1 MHLIIAEKNI
11 AANRIAHI
19 LSGKDKV
26 SAKKE
31 GGVNVYNFGDK
42 TSIGLR
48 GHVVEVDF
56 VEGYTNWR
64 SQERPPRSLID
75 AGTIKRPTEPTIVKL
90 IQKIAKK
97 ANRVTIATD
106 FDTEGELIGKEAYEL
121 VRAVNQK
128 VPIDRARFSA
138 ITKEEINR
146 AFSEPTD
153 IDFDLAAAGE
163 ARQVVDLIWGA
174 SLTRFISL
182 AAKRGGGN
190 ILSVGR
196 VQSPTLAMIVDRE
209 REIESFIPEPYWEI
223 SLVTDKDGQPINA
236 RHAAGRFTDKKEAD
250 AAYAGTKDPLIV
262 TEVKEGKRVDRA
274 PTPFDTTQFIV
285 AAARIGYSAAN
296 AMRVAEELY
305 MNGFISY
312 PRTDNTIYPPSL
324 NLESILTTLEK
335 TQFAHDVAWVRK
347 NKRSKPTEG
356 KKSSTDHPPI
366 HPTGVATQEQLGEN
380 WKLYELVV
388 RRFLATLSPDAEWA
402 TMRIGMD
409 ASGQNYIST
418 GSRLTEPGWRTVYP
432 YSEAKDSILP
442 VVKTGEKLKI
452 QDLNLE
458 EKQTQPPPRYSQSKL
473 IQVME
478 ELGLGTKSTRHEVI
492 QKLISRKYIEGNPLR
507 PTLVG
512 KAVTDS
518 LEAHASTITRPDM
531 TQKLEQAMEA
541 IKIKD
546 KSRDG
551 VVDDSRKMLH
561 QVFDELEPNEA
572 VIGQEIM
579 GQTDEELTI
588 GPCPVC
594 GKDLRI
600 RRKGGSQ
607 FIGCNGYPDCTCNIS
622 LPGTMWGSA
631 VRTKNV
637 CEIHNLFHVSLI
649 AKGARPWE
657 MGCPLCQ
664 LIEQQK
670 EHYAKMPSMTG
681 ELQQKLL
688 DAKIFSLYDL
698 SKFEQGDLVKKLGI
712 TKKLAEI
719 IIKEANEVLDLIRRR
734 SECKKFMK
742 QFVPPKRGRS
752 HTKVMNGFA
761 ESGINCIGDI
771 ATATLESLK
780 KTGLSDEEAK
790 TLKDEAISLIAKN
803 HLREIGIPAVS
814 LKRYQEA
821 GFLSPEEIASS
832 HPAFISLK
840 TGISI
845 ETVGKHLS
853 LITQS
858 LGKPDPVKISK
869 KAFESGKAELMSIPG
884 VGESTLEQL
893 YSVGIFD
900 KKSLI
905 GADTAK
911 AATTSGL
918 SKDHLKKLQVTA
930 RA

>member
-11 AANRIAHI
+11 AANRIAQI

-31 GGVNVYNFGDK
+31 GGVNVYTFGDK
-42 TSIGLR
+42 ISIGLR

-75 AGTIKRPTEPTIVKL
+75 AETIKRPTEPAIVKL
-90 IQKIAKK
+90 IHKIAKK

-121 VRAVNQK
+121 VRAVNPK

-146 AFSEPTD
+146 AFSEPSD
-153 IDFDLAAAGE
+153 LDFDLAAAGE

-209 REIESFIPEPYWEI
+209 KEIESFIPEPYWEI
-223 SLVTDKDGQPINA
+223 SLTTEKDGQSIIA
-236 RHAAGRFTDKKEAD
+236 RHAEGRFTDKKLAD
-250 AAYAGTKDPLIV
+250 AAYAGTKDPLVV

-324 NLESILTTLEK
+324 NLDNILTTLEK
-335 TQFAHDVAWVRK
+335 TKFARDVAWVRK
-347 NKRSKPTEG
+347 NRRTKPTEG

-366 HPTGVATQEQLGEN
+366 HPTGVATEEQLGEN

-409 ASGQNYIST
+409 ATGQNYVAT
-418 GSRLTEPGWRTVYP
+418 GSRLTEAGWRTVYP

-442 VVKTGEKLKI
+442 VVKKGEKLKI

-512 KAVTDS
+512 KAVTES

-541 IKIKD
+541 IKVRNT
-546 KSRDG
+546 SRDG

-631 VRTKNV
+631 VRTKKV
-637 CEIHNLFHVSLI
+637 CEVHNLFHVSLI

-670 EHYAKMPSMTG
+670 EHYAKMPAMT
-681 ELQQKLL
+681 EALQQKLL
-688 DAKIFSLYDL
+688 DAKIFSLYEL
-698 SKFEQGDLVKKLGI
+698 SKLEPAVLAKKLGI
-712 TKKLAEI
+712 TKKQAETLI
-719 IIKEANEVLDLIRRR
+719 HEANDVLDLIRRR

-752 HTKVMNGFA
+752 HTKVMNGFT

-771 ATATLESLK
+771 ASATIESLK
-780 KTGLSDEEAK
+780 KTGLSEEEAK
-790 TLKDEAISLIAKN
+790 TLKSEAISLIAKN
-803 HLREIGIPAVS
+803 QLKDIGIPAVS

-821 GFLSPEEIASS
+821 GFLTPEDIASA
-832 HPAFISLK
+832 HPAYLAFK

-845 ETVGKHLS
+845 ETVGKHAT

-869 KAFESGKAELMSIPG
+869 KAFESGKIELTSLPG
-884 VGESTLEQL
+884 VGESTLEHL
-893 YSVGIFD
+893 YRAGIFD

-905 GADTAK
+905 SADPAK
-911 AATTSGL
+911 VAKSGGL
-918 SKDHLKKLQVTA
+918 SKDHLKKLQAAAVV
-930 RA
+930 

>member
-11 AANRIAHI
+11 AANRIAQI

-31 GGVNVYNFGDK
+31 GGVNVYTFGDQ

-75 AGTIKRPTEPTIVKL
+75 AGTIKRPTEPAIVKL
-90 IQKIAKK
+90 VQKIAKK

-128 VPIDRARFSA
+128 VPVDRARFSA
-138 ITKEEINR
+138 ITKEEIDR
-146 AFSEPTD
+146 AFSNPTD

-182 AAKRGGGN
+182 AAKRGGAN

-209 REIESFIPEPYWEI
+209 KEIDSFIPEPYWEI
-223 SLVTDKDGQPINA
+223 SLTTSKDGQPIEA
-236 RHAAGRFTDKKEAD
+236 RHAEGRFTDVQLAQ
-250 AAYAGTKDPLIV
+250 AAYAGTKDPLLV

-274 PTPFDTTQFIV
+274 PTPFDTTQLIV

-296 AMRVAEELY
+296 TMRVAEELY

-335 TQFAHDVAWVRK
+335 SKFASDVAWVRK
-347 NKRSKPTEG
+347 NKRKKPTEG

-366 HPTGVATQEQLGEN
+366 HPSGVATPEQLGEN

-402 TMRIGMD
+402 TMRIGLD
-409 ASGQNYIST
+409 ASGQSYIAT

-432 YSEAKDSILP
+432 YSEAKDSLLP
-442 VVKTGEKLKI
+442 IVKTGEKLKI
-452 QDLNLE
+452 EDLNLE
-458 EKQTQPPPRYSQSKL
+458 EKQTQPPPRFSQSKL

-492 QKLISRKYIEGNPLR
+492 QKLISRKYIEGTPLR

-512 KAVTDS
+512 KAVVES
-518 LEAHASTITRPDM
+518 LETHASTITKPDM

-541 IKIKD
+541 IKTKNQ
-546 KSRDG
+546 SRDR

-561 QVFDELEPNEA
+561 EVFDELEPNEA

-588 GPCPVC
+588 GPCPAC

-637 CEIHNLFHVSLI
+637 CDIHQLFHVSLI
-649 AKGARPWE
+649 SKGARPWE

-670 EHYAKMPSMTG
+670 EHYAKMPSMTDAI
-681 ELQQKLL
+681 QQKLI

-698 SKFEQGDLVKKLGI
+698 TRTEPAVLVKKI
-712 TKKLAEI
+712 AVTNKQAETI
-719 IIKEANEVLDLIRRR
+719 LTEANEVLDLIRQR

-752 HTKVMNGFA
+752 HTKVMKGFA
-761 ESGINCIGDI
+761 ELGINSIGDV
-771 ATATLESLK
+771 AAASLESLK
-780 KTGLSDEEAK
+780 KSSLSEEEAK
-790 TLKDEAISLIAKN
+790 TLKDEAVSLIAKN
-803 HLREIGIPAVS
+803 RLREMGVPAIS

-821 GFLSPEEIASS
+821 GFTTPEIIASV
-832 HPAFISLK
+832 HPAFLSLK
-840 TGISI
+840 AGISI
-845 ETVGKHLS
+845 ETVVKHLL
-853 LITQS
+853 LITES
-858 LGKPDPVKISK
+858 LKMTGPVKISK
-869 KAFESGKAELMSIPG
+869 KQLESGRLELLNIPG
-884 VGESTLEQL
+884 ISESVLEQL
-893 YSVGIFD
+893 YLAGIID
-900 KKSLI
+900 KKSLN
-905 GADTAK
+905 GADIIKAAK
-911 AATTSGL
+911 ACSL
-918 SKDHLKKLQVTA
+918 SKDLLKKLQTA
-930 RA
+930 AG